1 MFDYYVYGFNITLII
16 INTFIAMV
24 IALLLAKT
32 HEVIHY
38 VVAKKMGYKIN
49 GFKLWKNEVDVD
61 IKPDD
66 PNFKKIARAPYYVLI
81 PVGALLVIWGV
92 LMYPGEY
99 FLGILVA
106 GVTILFLHCLSF
118 PFEGKDIKKKMLQ
131 EETVEEV

>member
-1 MFDYYVYGFNITLII
+1 
-16 INTFIAMV
+16 MV

-38 VVAKKMGYKIN
+38 AVAKKMGYKIN